1 MWTEEKLDELLTTPS
16 EKLVA
21 DMAKIDGD
29 IMILGAGGKM
39 GPTLSILAINAIKKA
54 GLDKKVIAVSRF
66 SDPIVV
72 QLLKKNDVEMI
83 SADLLKPGALEELPD
98 VENIIFMAGKKFG
111 TDGNEYA
118 TWAMNT

>member
-83 SADLLKPGALEELPD
+83 SADLL
-98 VENIIFMAGKKFG
+98 
-111 TDGNEYA
+111 
-118 TWAMNT
+118 